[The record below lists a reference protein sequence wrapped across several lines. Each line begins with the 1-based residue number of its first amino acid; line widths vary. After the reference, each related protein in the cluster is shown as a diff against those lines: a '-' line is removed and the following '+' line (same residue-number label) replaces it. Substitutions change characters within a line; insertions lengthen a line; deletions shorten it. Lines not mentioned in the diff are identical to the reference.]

1 MNIKFEKKNE
11 DEYFL
16 IEWLNFKE
24 KLIWKNN

>member
-1 MNIKFEKKNE
+1 MKIKFEKKYE

-24 KLIWKNN
+24 KLIWQNN